1 MNAITTKEEI
11 TKIDEIIETTLR
23 LLGLNNSYKG
33 FNFLIYGIKLAMKH
47 PSILTY
53 ICKGLYLEVAIH
65 YGTSVNCVE
74 RNIRT
79 AKEAIWHNGNKAL
92 LIKIFGKTYKYTPP
106 SNAQFIDILA
116 YYIKNQ
122 VAEQGPTGQIN

>member
-1 MNAITTKEEI
+1 MLINMNTITREKTAE
-11 TKIDEIIETTLR
+11 IDEIIETTLR

-33 FNFLIYGIKLAMKH
+33 FSYLIYGINLAMKN
-47 PSILTY
+47 PGILTY
-53 ICKGLYLEVAIH
+53 ICKGLYLEIALH
-65 YGTSVNCVE
+65 YETSVNCVE

-79 AKEAIWHNGNKAL
+79 AKEAIWQNGNKTL
-92 LIKIFGKTYKYTPP
+92 LIQIFGKSYQYAPP

-122 VAEQGPTGQIN
+122 MA